1 VRLFFYREYLLR
13 ILLPKLWLRIQLFF
27 IVKRLRY
34 MKSKDNVINFD
45 DIPAPKPPVTPT
57 ADEMKEKIKE
67 QVKNEPLIQYP
78 TIKPELNMYGI
89 EELKD
94 AVKAVCSLGNA
105 IAASLAD
112 DGKITLGDATKFI
125 GVVIQLPAAISGIGE
140 VPKELA
146 DLTEQEKLE
155 IITIVEDTLDVGD
168 RAEEVTVR
176 ILNILYELKAFVDFI
191 K

>member
-1 VRLFFYREYLLR
+1 
-13 ILLPKLWLRIQLFF
+13 
-27 IVKRLRY
+27 
-34 MKSKDNVINFD
+34 
-45 DIPAPKPPVTPT
+45 
-57 ADEMKEKIKE
+57 
-67 QVKNEPLIQYP
+67 
-78 TIKPELNMYGI
+78 MYGI

-125 GVVIQLPAAISGIGE
+125 GVVISLPAAISGIQE

-146 DLTEQEKLE
+146 DLTEEEKLE
-155 IITIVEDTLDVGD
+155 IITLVETELEVGD
-168 RAEEVTVR
+168 KAEEVTVK
-176 ILNILYELKAFVDFI
+176 ILNIVYEIKSLIDFV

>member
-1 VRLFFYREYLLR
+1 MSAICCYICDRQTRKVFDMA
-13 ILLPKLWLRIQLFF
+13 K
-27 IVKRLRY
+27 
-34 MKSKDNVINFD
+34 VIEPD
-45 DIPAPKPPVTPT
+45 EIPEPRGPEIPT
-57 ADEMKEKIKE
+57 ADEAKKNLQDK
-67 QVKNEPLIQYP
+67 VKNETLSTIP
-78 TIKPELNMYGI
+78 TIKPERNMYGI

-146 DLTEQEKLE
+146 DLTEAEKLE
-155 IITIVEDTLDVGD
+155 IIALVESELEVGD
-168 RAEEVTVR
+168 RAEQVTIK
-176 ILNILYELKAFVDFI
+176 ILNIIYEIKSFIDFI